1 MEKSKAYKE
10 GIQIPYKRVLVKN
23 PKIYGIIVAVLF
35 AAALVMLF
43 LNIFTVGVYKTNAA
57 TKETTTLWETT
68 LNIFQGGHWFVFLC
82 FFLSVA
88 LTAAGAALA
97 FLGTRN
103 EGKTIKLAMIIGFA
117 DAVLLLL
124 MLLIM
129 NTSLVTYQNVQG
141 ADAQT
146 SIAKMY
152 YAKPVL
158 ESHET
163 YGAMWA
169 SAEHNFSTI
178 GWIAVLLLVLAS
190 LVAAVYIAQIPK
202 VTKLNAVRTLQSYG
216 MIILSLT
223 GLAVF
228 VVYPLFWIVRYSV
241 FEYKGWGTMK
251 FVGFDQFINL
261 ITKETSRVYWQSVKN
276 TFVFAIGKLI
286 VEIPLALILAFILT
300 RKLKGANFFRA
311 MYFMPSMVSVAVIGV
326 IFSYLFRHAG
336 GVVNSAIRALG
347 GEGVQWFSNGWSS
360 MLVVMIASI
369 WQNFGLN
376 MLFFM
381 TGLQSISPEMYE
393 AAMIDGASNTRQ
405 FFSITIP
412 LLGPVLQMVLMNAIL
427 GSLKVTDLILTLTHG
442 GPVNE
447 TQMMMTYVYGKFF
460 GGGDSGNLGSGNW
473 GFAAAATVVTA
484 LILAAVTLIYL
495 RVTRKSADVY

>member
-1 MEKSKAYKE
+1 MEKSKAYKD
-10 GIQIPYKRVLVKN
+10 GIQVPYKRVLVKN
-23 PKIYGIIVAVLF
+23 PKIYGWIVAGLF
-35 AAALVMLF
+35 AAALVFLF
-43 LNIFTVGVYKTNAA
+43 LNIFVVNIFKTNAA
-57 TKETTTLWETT
+57 TKVTTTLWEETFG
-68 LNIFQGGHWFVFLC
+68 IFQIQPHWFVILC
-82 FFLSVA
+82 FILSA
-88 LTAAGAALA
+88 GLAAAGAVFA

-103 EGKTIKLAMIIGFA
+103 EGKTMKLAMIMGFA
-117 DAVLLLL
+117 EALLLIL

-129 NTSLVTYQNVQG
+129 NTTLITYQNAQG

-152 YAKPVL
+152 AAKPIL
-158 ESHET
+158 EGHEE
-163 YGAMWA
+163 YEAFWA

-178 GWIAVLLLVLAS
+178 GWIAVLLPFLAA
-190 LVAAVYIAQIPK
+190 LVASVYIAQIPK
-202 VTKLNAVRTLQSYG
+202 VTKLNAIRTLQSYG
-216 MIILSLT
+216 MIILSLA
-223 GLAVF
+223 GLAIF

-261 ITKETSRVYWQSVKN
+261 ITKSTSAKYWLSVKN

-286 VEIPLALILAFILT
+286 VEIPLALVLAFILT
-300 RKLKGANFFRA
+300 RKLRGANFFRA

-326 IFSYLFRHAG
+326 IFVYLFRHVG
-336 GVVNSAIRALG
+336 GVVNSAIEALG
-347 GEGVQWFSNGWSS
+347 GKGVRWFSNGWSA

-427 GSLKVTDLILTLTHG
+427 GSLKVTDLVITLTHG
-442 GPVNE
+442 GPTDQ
-447 TQMMMTYVYGKFF
+447 TQMMMTYIYYKFF
-460 GGGDSGNLGSGNW
+460 GDSTAGVTAGNW
-473 GFAAAATVVTA
+473 GYAAACTVVTA
-484 LILAAVTLIYL
+484 IILAVVTLIYL
-495 RVTRKSADVY
+495 RATKKSADVY